1 MKIAGELQTAAG
13 GGHDVFDGYVVEIRY
28 AVKVDG
34 GGGAYRDAEDS
45 FALRNKDPRFFF
57 ELPDTS
63 QLALDKPLQLRV
75 YAPSGKEVFAS
86 EQMLATLLRSE
97 KPLEIRIREV
107 EPPPVSTPV
116 QARGRLQWKDAP
128 DKTSGFDGFSVLATF
143 SARDG
148 DDGDYQPR
156 IASFT
161 QGSGNQF
168 AVPLP
173 AREQLAPGPVALAAK
188 YPDGQIAATA
198 SFEIDALREP
208 VTLVV
213 AQPQQPIVVRG
224 DARADEA
231 APVRIKGKVVDLA
244 GQTPIRNRQVIL
256 WGQGSGDG
264 RLQPVLVATTDAAG
278 NFAGAWPKAHFQRG
292 FATVAGTRQAN
303 TDQAL
308 AVTLEPVAGEQDP
321 PLGSFP
327 TFVYLVVSVDTATD
341 SAKDDDCACHDTGTP
356 RQPDPEDLVANPNAY
371 SQDIGP
377 NCVNFTTPNRTLEEF
392 VYTLVVRTTD
402 PQIKGTTLS
411 DLERRRTL
419 LDHMRDVVEDK
430 PRLSMAAAGNPTLLR
445 TAITP
450 AEAAIGNMATIANT
464 AASTGE
470 FKIKAVKEA
479 ALSPYA
485 ISKALPTDW
494 ANVFKTVAARGVL
507 SADNSVDWDSSPT
520 FYQAA
525 TIAHGH
531 ILYYKQI
538 WKADGYSLG
547 DLLYS
552 LPLAPGQKKQ
562 IVIFDW
568 DRTEYGRRDEDS
580 HEDEA
585 LDSYL
590 SHNRDVVDI
599 THASLG
605 EHMKGGSTSHT
616 SGEAGGIGAG
626 IGALLGPVMIG
637 VAGGYSASSGSASSS
652 AWQDSSRDVSA
663 SGLNQLRDMI
673 QQGASAVRNQRSTV
687 VQTARQTERFKVESE
702 VVANHNHC
710 HAITIEYFEVLRHY
724 TIEQQLT
731 QVQECLFI
739 PLLMSS
745 FDIAKVIRW
754 RDILRSAL
762 LLPPRSRV
770 SIFQQHP
777 LQRGIDACERIFL
790 NYEGSDF
797 PTTTYASESLVSLSG
812 ELRISFRLNRPL
824 DDDDNADDPA
834 RQDALMTMAVF
845 QSSVGWNL
853 WWPLLPWGPNET
865 FEQFFAHQKVK
876 YKNKI
881 FEERVAPMLAEAV
894 IDQLSFTA
902 VSATGGR
909 LPLQVDTTLV
919 SDYKRDIELYCTVR
933 PKGPVNVR
941 RDQIDFIEISTSLD
955 LSQSAQSKII
965 IRSASLR
972 YSTPHLNGYLAQD
985 YRVDNDLKPNDPVTV
1000 YTPLSVEEKR
1010 NPREEDKRFSKL
1022 LMEHLDSHLE
1032 HYHKAI
1038 WAQMDPDRRYML
1050 LDGFLAPN
1058 ANGKSVASVVENRVI
1073 GIAGNCLIMPVA
1085 PGYKLDPTYTYEPQ
1099 RDERGDPV
1107 LDDRGNVAFEPTSL
1121 LDHYKPLVP
1130 PAPFRV
1136 SVPTRGVFA
1145 EAVMGACNSCEK
1157 WDESRYW
1164 KWEEHPIPE
1173 DPTPIAPIQ
1182 TRPPERSDPGALTPT
1197 AFPTPMINIQNAPN
1211 APDPGATLTGALG
1224 VLGKSDL
1231 FKDITGLD
1239 QTQKNALQAMLS
1251 NQESAKHFAD
1261 KAAELAVQ
1269 AQNLKSAPT
1278 TIDSIK
1284 KSMADG
1290 TIDKATGQRLIA
1302 DAYRAQINGKT
1313 AEDKPG
1319 NTANASELGH
1329 AAADAV
1335 RSGREVKATQTHPDG
1350 TSTSIE
1356 QKPAATSSDG
1366 DRIDFIV
1373 PGQVFELTQPQGT
1386 DTCWATVATMMMSW
1400 KAQKQKPVVEVMQQA
1415 GPTFEQLFAEG
1426 KGLPP
1431 AEKASFISKLG
1442 LVVDE
1447 EAAAS
1452 HDYDFYLDRMKAY
1465 GPLWITFDISDT
1477 SLALHARMLYGMS
1490 GSVTT
1495 DRSGILMKVVDPN
1508 DGSRHDIPFGD
1519 FVQQFED
1526 VARETPSATPLPAQI
1541 VRFAQ
1546 AIGPGGEG
1554 QGTTP
1559 QYVPV
1564 PTADPALEAVAAC
1577 RLNPVQAIQQLQW
1590 YASQGLITLKGRSA
1604 DPKKLKPIDDV
1615 DLGDTVDGV
1624 QMRVLVARGA
1634 RNNTVFNATN
1644 TSPYPMMDVHPRNA
1658 VAIVRLIRNLKVNW
1672 PDLVAVITQGVNVA
1686 PANGAPKVIADSD
1699 VASDLQGYH
1708 HEGRSIDF
1716 TGVVLRSTQQPGDF
1730 DVLWIRD
1737 DWGQK
1742 SVPDESGG
1750 SARLQPDS
1758 NAPNALLNDWPA
1770 VQNTDAEA
1778 IKNPLK
1784 YRLDYLVTEPP
1795 AVHYSVVKS
1804 LTTKTTRDLFRDV
1817 YTIGR
1822 EQYSPSQGDI
1832 GTYGTIIHP
1841 DYPLLGGASNGRTAH
1856 RDHIHMN
1863 VPHYRKAQMTSM
1875 WTAVMP

>member
-1356 QKPAATSSDG
+1356 QKPDEIT
-1366 DRIDFIV
+1366 
-1373 PGQVFELTQPQGT
+1373 
-1386 DTCWATVATMMMSW
+1386 
-1400 KAQKQKPVVEVMQQA
+1400 
-1415 GPTFEQLFAEG
+1415 EG
-1426 KGLPP
+1426 KGSPTPTEHIIIVGGPCNFMNGFGKVVEDPP
-1431 AEKASFISKLG
+1431 G
-1442 LVVDE
+1442 
-1447 EAAAS
+1447 
-1452 HDYDFYLDRMKAY
+1452 
-1465 GPLWITFDISDT
+1465 
-1477 SLALHARMLYGMS
+1477 S
-1490 GSVTT
+1490 GSFAFKLNKAPATLT
-1495 DRSGILMKVVDPN
+1495 DVESFCSERLGN
-1508 DGSRHDIPFGD
+1508 ETHDKYWANFL
-1519 FVQQFED
+1519 E
-1526 VARETPSATPLPAQI
+1526 
-1541 VRFAQ
+1541 
-1546 AIGPGGEG
+1546 
-1554 QGTTP
+1554 
-1559 QYVPV
+1559 PV
-1564 PTADPALEAVAAC
+1564 P
-1577 RLNPVQAIQQLQW
+1577 RIFHN
-1590 YASQGLITLKGRSA
+1590 GLAK
-1604 DPKKLKPIDDV
+1604 PKPGDV
-1615 DLGDTVDGV
+1615 VT
-1624 QMRVLVARGA
+1624 VLVYYP
-1634 RNNTVFNATN
+1634 
-1644 TSPYPMMDVHPRNA
+1644 PYIKRNA
-1658 VAIVRLIRNLKVNW
+1658 VDWAASPWNALAWRNSPWVDGKNPYDWTVRAGDQNTFPVKSTPTPKTTPLKPSTNYATVTQSEERINHELLMRCTSEARRPGQSYEMRPASNSTWIDALHDLPRRIVYGNLLGGKTAKVEGVLVKLLMVSDKKQITDYLTTGKISATYWRHILDTYSEETMSTGDGPDLDSMEGAAWDGADARSKSLKVM
-1672 PDLVAVITQGVNVA
+1672 
-1686 PANGAPKVIADSD
+1686 PKFWKDSP
-1699 VASDLQGYH
+1699 
-1708 HEGRSIDF
+1708 SIDRTKIKVSRLDYF
-1716 TGVVLRSTQQPGDF
+1716 GHSNQAAFFLKYGWENQKGDANQPHAE
-1730 DVLWIRD
+1730 VYI
-1737 DWGQK
+1737 
-1742 SVPDESGG
+1742 
-1750 SARLQPDS
+1750 
-1758 NAPNALLNDWPA
+1758 
-1770 VQNTDAEA
+1770 TDAELDA
-1778 IKNPLK
+1778 ALTPLAGK
-1784 YRLDYLVTEPP
+1784 VFTPTAEAVLWGCSLGLQMAPTLRKHISKVTASEVLTSFDEVILDT
-1795 AVHYSVVKS
+1795 
-1804 LTTKTTRDLFRDV
+1804 
-1817 YTIGR
+1817 
-1822 EQYSPSQGDI
+1822 
-1832 GTYGTIIHP
+1832 
-1841 DYPLLGGASNGRTAH
+1841 
-1856 RDHIHMN
+1856 
-1863 VPHYRKAQMTSM
+1863 TSM
-1875 WTAVMP
+1875 PKPVTGDFKTI